1 MIEEECGI
9 CEQQLPSD
17 GSILSGFHRH
27 HGDCI
32 EGLRKTLAATTA
44 ERDAL
49 QRHFDA
55 AAPEHNLPALL
66 DLYFERQQ
74 KAEKERDEAQ
84 ELLAQVLKGDA
95 YEPYDLITRIAA
107 HLAGRQTASNPSAD
121 TELGS

>member
-27 HGDCI
+27 PGDCI

-49 QRHFDA
+49 QCHFDA

-74 KAEKERDEAQ
+74 KAEKERDEAR
-84 ELLAQVLKGDA
+84 ELLADVVPLLRG
-95 YEPYDLITRIAA
+95 EYDDEIAMSVRIAA
-107 HLAGRQTASNPSAD
+107 FQRGARG
-121 TELGS
+121 